1 MRALR
6 KMTVVELKLFLRDP
20 ITLVFTL
27 ILPFLTLLVMG
38 EVFGRQGGI
47 SEMYRNVNPMDYYAP
62 AYIGVVM
69 AAVGLVAIPVH
80 IASYRERGILRR
92 LRASSL
98 STQSL
103 VSSQL
108 AVGALI
114 TLVSVA
120 ILMVPSV
127 LIYHIQAPVSLPLVL
142 ASSAL
147 ALVTCCALGAFLGFV
162 LPSARAAQ
170 GVGMPLWFFMFV
182 LSGGGPPRDVMTP
195 AMKVVGKM
203 LPQWHIT
210 SLVQDAWLGYGWN
223 VVASLVLVGVLIVAT
238 GVTLLVFRRE

>member
-6 KMTVVELKLFLRDP
+6 KLTVVELKLFLRDP

-27 ILPFLTLLVMG
+27 ILPFLILIVMG
-38 EVFGRQGGI
+38 EVFGRQGGL

-62 AYIGVVM
+62 AYVGIVM

-80 IASYRERGILRR
+80 IAGYRERGILRR

-98 STQSL
+98 STMSL
-103 VSSQL
+103 LTSQL

-114 TLVSVA
+114 TVVSVA
-120 ILMVPSV
+120 VLMVPSV
-127 LIYHIQAPVSLPLVL
+127 FIYHIKAPVSLPLVL
-142 ASSAL
+142 GGSVLAL
-147 ALVTCCALGAFLGFV
+147 ATCCALGAFLGFV

-182 LSGGGPPRDVMTP
+182 LSGGGPPRGVMTS
-195 AMKVVGKM
+195 AMQTVGKV

-210 SLVQDAWLGYGWN
+210 DLVQDAWLGYGWN
-223 VVASLVLVGVLIVAT
+223 VVASLIVLAFLVAAGT
-238 GVTLLVFRRE
+238 ITFFVFRRE